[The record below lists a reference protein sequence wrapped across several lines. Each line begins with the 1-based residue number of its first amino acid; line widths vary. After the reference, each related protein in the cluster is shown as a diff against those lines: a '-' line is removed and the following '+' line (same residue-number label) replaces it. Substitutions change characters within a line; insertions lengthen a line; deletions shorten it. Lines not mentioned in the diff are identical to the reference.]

1 MAEVKNALITAWSL
15 ERCHPNRRQPGIR
28 DIEKVAAGPVTFGL
42 EAPKE
47 IGVHV
52 LATPLIPWDNA
63 GMDPARRRSIN
74 EALVRLADGDRSS
87 LTVLMDELWPVLL
100 AFSGRLIGERADAED
115 VAQETLIKVAARI
128 ADYDRQRD
136 GLTWVYAIAAYE
148 IRTWRRKRYR
158 RRELSNSENVEG
170 LIAPTPSTE
179 DTYIEGQLRQ
189 ALADALG
196 TLSESDRQ
204 ALGIAEHT
212 PYSRETSDAAIRKRR
227 QRAVTKLRSLW
238 SHLYG

>member
-1 MAEVKNALITAWSL
+1 M
-15 ERCHPNRRQPGIR
+15 
-28 DIEKVAAGPVTFGL
+28 
-42 EAPKE
+42 
-47 IGVHV
+47 
-52 LATPLIPWDNA
+52 LATSRIPWDNA

-136 GLTWVYAIAAYE
+136 GLTWVYAMAAYE

-158 RRELSNSENVEG
+158 RRELPSSENVEE

-179 DTYIEGQLRQ
+179 DTYMEEQLRQ

-196 TLSESDRQ
+196 TLSEGDRE
-204 ALGIAEHT
+204 ALGVVERT
-212 PYSRETSDAAIRKRR
+212 PHSGEISDTAIRKRR